1 MCSELSARASMR
13 DGDTNQPGFSHT
25 GVTLEPGGS
34 PTDSI
39 LEGSHTNS
47 IAYDEN
53 RGSKQCRRS
62 TQIPSFHHKVLEK
75 MDLPAPTGHSS
86 SVQASSKS
94 K

>member
-1 MCSELSARASMR
+1 MR
-13 DGDTNQPGFSHT
+13 DGGMNQLGFSHT
-25 GVTLEPGGS
+25 GVTLESGGS

-47 IAYDEN
+47 TAYDEN
-53 RGSKQCRRS
+53 KESKQCRRS
-62 TQIPSFHHKVLEK
+62 TQIPSSHHKVVEK
-75 MDLPAPTGHSS
+75 MDLPVPTGHSS